1 MHSERVVVE
10 IDGQEASDLYPDVNR
25 VEVELDEEL
34 AAIFRIE
41 LLMQLEPDGNWSHL
55 DDDRLTP
62 WRRVVIHVGFE
73 DGTEPLMSGYVT
85 HVYPTFDSDLARCRL
100 ELWGMDGT
108 ALMDREERLR
118 DWPDKKD
125 SDIAEEI
132 LSGYG
137 FTPKVQDTAVIH
149 DASVST
155 IVQRETDMQFLRRLA
170 LRNGFECF
178 VDGDLGYFRAP
189 QPAKDVQPL
198 LAVHF
203 GAETNV
209 DWFTV
214 QIDARSPSEIGM
226 FQLHRTDKQVVASLV
241 AASLQPALGA
251 DQAASLL
258 PAGLPRAR
266 AYVGMN
272 ATTGATEM
280 DSLCQSLFHRAEW
293 FVTGEGLIDGN
304 SYGSVLRPRR
314 PVTIK
319 GVGETHSGV
328 YYVTHV
334 THTIG
339 VGGYTQL
346 FQVKR
351 NGLQPRGDEN
361 FGGAGGLL
369 GGL

>member
-1 MHSERVVVE
+1 ME
-10 IDGQEASDLYPDVNR
+10 IDEKQADYLYPDVIR

-34 AAIFRIE
+34 AAMFRIE
-41 LLMQLEPDGNWSHL
+41 LSMQLEPDGTWRHL
-55 DDDRLTP
+55 DDKRLTP
-62 WRRVVIHVGFE
+62 WRHISIHVGFE

-85 HVYPTFDSDLARCRL
+85 HVHSTFDRDLARCRL
-100 ELWGMDGT
+100 ELWGMDGS

-118 DWPDKKD
+118 AWPDKKD
-125 SDIAEEI
+125 SDIAKEI
-132 LSGYG
+132 LSGHG
-137 FTPKVQDTAVIH
+137 FTPEVQDTAVIH
-149 DASVST
+149 NASVST

-178 VDGDLGYFRAP
+178 VDGKLAYFRAP
-189 QPAKDVQPL
+189 PAAEAAKDVQPL

-209 DWFTV
+209 GWFTA

-226 FQLHRTDKQVVASLV
+226 FQLHRTDKQVVKSL
-241 AASLQPALGA
+241 AEASLQPALGTV
-251 DQAASLL
+251 QAASLL
-258 PAGLPRAR
+258 PKGLPRAR

-334 THTIG
+334 THTIDT
-339 VGGYTQL
+339 GGYTQR

-351 NGLQPRGDEN
+351 NGLKPKGDED
-361 FGGAGGLL
+361 FSGVDGLL

>member
-1 MHSERVVVE
+1 MQSEQIVVE
-10 IDGQEASDLYPDVNR
+10 IDGQPASDLFPDVTR

-34 AAIFRIE
+34 AAMFRIE
-41 LLMQLEPDGNWSHL
+41 LSMQLGPDGIWSHL

-62 WRRVVIHVGFE
+62 WRKVSIHAGFE
-73 DGTEPLMSGYVT
+73 DGTELLMSGYVT
-85 HVYPTFDSDLARCRL
+85 HVHSTFDRDLARCRL

-118 DWPDKKD
+118 GWPDKKD

-149 DASVST
+149 EASVST

-178 VDGDLGYFRAP
+178 VDGGLAYFRAP
-189 QPAKDVQPL
+189 PEAEDVQPL

-209 DWFTV
+209 GWFTV
-214 QIDARSPSEIGM
+214 QIDAGSPSDIGM
-226 FQLHRTDKQVVASLV
+226 FQLHRTNKQVVKSLV
-241 AASLQPALGA
+241 KASLQPALGA
-251 DQAASLL
+251 DQAAGLL

-293 FVTGEGLIDGN
+293 FVTGEGLVDGN
-304 SYGSVLRPRR
+304 HYGSVLRPRR

-334 THTIG
+334 THTIDT
-339 VGGYTQL
+339 GGYTQR
-346 FQVKR
+346 FRVKR
-351 NGLQPRGDEN
+351 NGLQPKGDED
-361 FGGAGGLL
+361 FASAGGLL